1 MAKSSLMASDSYAIP
16 WSCLPFLESA
26 PIAKQP
32 ISKPSKSFADA
43 VTNVCDIPTNQ
54 FPIPCFKGD
63 AYAIPI
69 PEDEYLAGLET
80 CKHNLHARIIWPK
93 GTTPPTVMSL
103 RDKLKTLW
111 KGLGRWGV
119 MSLGKGFYEFAFSS
133 LEDVRRVRS
142 VASWNL
148 NPGLLKLFAW
158 SNDFIPSVQQNTSA
172 QIWVRLYGLAQEYWR
187 PKIIFAIAS
196 SIGTPIC
203 IDAASNK
210 SMFDRTFGHYAR
222 VLVDIDF
229 SRELRYKVLV
239 ERKGFAFLVDL
250 DYENIPDFCTFCKT
264 VGHHVGMCRR
274 MKPIET
280 EKTNKVE
287 VGKKKEAVTNRVEH
301 GTETWKEKEKIVV
314 DIDGS
319 TSNSKDH
326 SLPKDNTVGQ
336 HEKISASGDVD
347 KTVHPISSPSQ
358 ELIDVPN
365 QCPAAQVDLNDRL
378 VSIGGDLLLK
388 HVEEVHTVDATDIQ
402 NPPPWCG
409 VISDEFLNSNVDQDL
424 AILKQYWEFKDA
436 REQRVYTDEEEREAA
451 INFLKSRAATGEVPF
466 TTVVSKAKKKKNM
479 QKGFQVHNTRSR
491 GSHPD

>member
-1 MAKSSLMASDSYAIP
+1 
-16 WSCLPFLESA
+16 
-26 PIAKQP
+26 
-32 ISKPSKSFADA
+32 
-43 VTNVCDIPTNQ
+43 
-54 FPIPCFKGD
+54 
-63 AYAIPI
+63 
-69 PEDEYLAGLET
+69 
-80 CKHNLHARIIWPK
+80 
-93 GTTPPTVMSL
+93 
-103 RDKLKTLW
+103 
-111 KGLGRWGV
+111 

-158 SNDFIPSVQQNTSA
+158 SNDFNPSVQQNTSA
-172 QIWVRLYGLAQEYWR
+172 QVWVRLYGLAQEYWR

-365 QCPAAQVDLNDRL
+365 QCPAAQVDLNDSL
-378 VSIGGDLLLK
+378 VSIGGDLLLE
-388 HVEEVHTVDATDIQ
+388 HVEEVHTVDPTEIQ

-409 VISDEFLNSNVDQDL
+409 MSSTIISDEVLNPNVDQDL

-451 INFLKSRAATGEVPF
+451 INS
-466 TTVVSKAKKKKNM
+466 
-479 QKGFQVHNTRSR
+479 
-491 GSHPD
+491 